1 MERDRFWII
10 AGILFL
16 IFLIFMGVIVWKSD
30 ALTHNAC
37 QICAEKM
44 GEEVVCTTGG
54 QYGQVITRTF
64 YPNYTI
70 VDGRI

>member
-16 IFLIFMGVIVWKSD
+16 IFLIFMTVVWIKAD

-44 GEEVVCTTGG
+44 GSEVVCTTGG
-54 QYGQVITRTF
+54 QYGQVISRTF

-70 VDGRI
+70 VDGRV